1 MNRTLVLA
9 ALLALSACCESTAA
23 APVVIGAGSQVF
35 GDGTR
40 TLPGHA

>member
-23 APVVIGAGSQVF
+23 APAGIDHSSQVST
-35 GDGTR
+35 DGTR